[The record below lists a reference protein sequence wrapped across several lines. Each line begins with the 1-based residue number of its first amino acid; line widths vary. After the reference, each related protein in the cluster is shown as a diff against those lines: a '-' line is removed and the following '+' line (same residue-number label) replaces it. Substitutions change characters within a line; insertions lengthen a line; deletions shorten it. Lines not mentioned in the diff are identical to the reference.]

1 MSGALDTQKIRLIM
15 QLRSEGITDMRVLAA
30 LERVPRERF
39 VPPSLAEHA
48 YDNSALPIG
57 RGQTISQP
65 FVVAYMTQMLDVRD
79 DMTVL
84 EIGTGTG
91 YQAAVLAQF
100 CRRVYTVERHRAI
113 LRDAEMRFA
122 KLGVTNITTRY
133 GDGTKGW
140 PDHAPYDRIMVTAA
154 APELPMNL
162 VDQLTVGGLMV
173 IPIGAAA
180 DDQELVCITR
190 TADGF
195 ERESMFAVR
204 FVPLVPERIAGLA
217 AYTPL
222 R

>member
-1 MSGALDTQKIRLIM
+1 MSGELDTQKIRLIM
-15 QLRSEGITDMRVLAA
+15 QLRRECITDMRVLAA

-65 FVVAYMTQMLDVRD
+65 FVVAYMTQMLDVHD

-133 GDGTKGW
+133 GDGSQGW
-140 PDHAPYDRIMVTAA
+140 HEHAPFDRIMVTAG
-154 APELPMNL
+154 APVVPPAL
-162 VDQLTVGGLMV
+162 VGQLAEDGVMV
-173 IPIGAAA
+173 LPIGPDPLA
-180 DDQELVCITR
+180 QELVRVRR
-190 TADGF
+190 TADGHEL
-195 ERESMFAVR
+195 ERLIGVR
-204 FVPLVPERIAGLA
+204 FVPLVAGD
-217 AYTPL
+217 TDDDED
-222 R
+222 

>member
-1 MSGALDTQKIRLIM
+1 MSGELDTQKIRLIM

-65 FVVAYMTQMLDVRD
+65 FVVAYMTQMLDVHD

-122 KLGVTNITTRY
+122 KLGVANITTRY
-133 GDGTKGW
+133 GDGSQGW
-140 PDHAPYDRIMVTAA
+140 PEHAPYDRIMVTAGA
-154 APELPMNL
+154 SVVPPAL
-162 VDQLTVGGLMV
+162 VEQLTEDGVMV
-173 IPIGAAA
+173 LPIGRDPLA
-180 DDQELVCITR
+180 QELVRVRR
-190 TADGF
+190 TADGHDL
-195 ERESMFAVR
+195 ERLIGVR
-204 FVPLVPERIAGLA
+204 FVPLVAGD
-217 AYTPL
+217 TDDDED
-222 R
+222 

>member
-1 MSGALDTQKIRLIM
+1 MSGELDTQKIRLIM

-122 KLGVTNITTRY
+122 KLGVGNITTRY

-140 PDHAPYDRIMVTAA
+140 PDHAPYDRIMVTAG
-154 APELPMNL
+154 APVVPPAL
-162 VDQLTVGGLMV
+162 VGQLADDGVMV
-173 IPIGAAA
+173 LPIGPDPLA
-180 DDQELVCITR
+180 QELVRVRR
-190 TADGF
+190 TADGHEL
-195 ERESMFAVR
+195 ERLIGVR
-204 FVPLVPERIAGLA
+204 FVPLVAGD
-217 AYTPL
+217 TDDDED
-222 R
+222 

>member
-1 MSGALDTQKIRLIM
+1 MSGELDTQKIRLIM

-65 FVVAYMTQMLDVRD
+65 FVVAYMTQMLDVHD

-122 KLGVTNITTRY
+122 KLGVANITTRY
-133 GDGTKGW
+133 GDGSRGW
-140 PDHAPYDRIMVTAA
+140 PEHAPYDRIMVTAG
-154 APELPMNL
+154 APVVPPAL
-162 VDQLTVGGLMV
+162 VGQLADYGVMV
-173 IPIGAAA
+173 LPIGPDPLA
-180 DDQELVCITR
+180 QELVRVRR
-190 TADGF
+190 TADGHEL
-195 ERESMFAVR
+195 ERLIGVR
-204 FVPLVPERIAGLA
+204 FVPLVAGD
-217 AYTPL
+217 TDDDED
-222 R
+222 

>member
-1 MSGALDTQKIRLIM
+1 MSSALDTQKIRLIM

-91 YQAAVLAQF
+91 YQAVVLAQF

-140 PDHAPYDRIMVTAA
+140 PDHAPYDRIMVTAG
-154 APELPMNL
+154 APVVPPAL
-162 VDQLTVGGLMV
+162 VEQLAEDGVMV
-173 IPIGAAA
+173 LPIGPDPLA
-180 DDQELVCITR
+180 QELVRIRR
-190 TADGF
+190 TADGHEL
-195 ERESMFAVR
+195 ERLIGVR
-204 FVPLVPERIAGLA
+204 FVPLVAGD
-217 AYTPL
+217 TDEDED
-222 R
+222 

>member
-1 MSGALDTQKIRLIM
+1 MSGELDTQKIRLIM

-65 FVVAYMTQMLDVRD
+65 FVVAYMTQMLDVHD

-140 PDHAPYDRIMVTAA
+140 PEHAPFDRIMVTAG
-154 APELPMNL
+154 APVVPPAL
-162 VDQLTVGGLMV
+162 VEQLAEDGVMV
-173 IPIGAAA
+173 LPIGPDPLA
-180 DDQELVCITR
+180 QELVRVRR
-190 TADGF
+190 TADGH
-195 ERESMFAVR
+195 ELDRLIGVR
-204 FVPLVPERIAGLA
+204 FVPLVAGD
-217 AYTPL
+217 TDDDVE
-222 R
+222 

>member
-1 MSGALDTQKIRLIM
+1 MSGELDTQKIRLIM

-65 FVVAYMTQMLDVRD
+65 FVVAYMTQMLDVHD

-133 GDGTKGW
+133 GDGSQGW
-140 PDHAPYDRIMVTAA
+140 SEHAPFDRIMVTAG
-154 APELPMNL
+154 APVVPPAL
-162 VDQLTVGGLMV
+162 VEQLAEDGVMV
-173 IPIGAAA
+173 LPIGPDPLA
-180 DDQELVCITR
+180 QELVRVRR
-190 TADGF
+190 TADGHEL
-195 ERESMFAVR
+195 ERLIGVR
-204 FVPLVPERIAGLA
+204 FVPLVAGD
-217 AYTPL
+217 TDDDED
-222 R
+222 

>member
-1 MSGALDTQKIRLIM
+1 MSGELDTQKIRLIM

-65 FVVAYMTQMLDVRD
+65 FVVAYMTQMLDVHD

-122 KLGVTNITTRY
+122 KLGVANITTRY
-133 GDGTKGW
+133 GDGSQGW
-140 PDHAPYDRIMVTAA
+140 PEHAPYDRIMVTAG
-154 APELPMNL
+154 APVVPPSL
-162 VDQLTVGGLMV
+162 VEQLTEDGVMV
-173 IPIGAAA
+173 LPIGRDPLA
-180 DDQELVCITR
+180 QELVRVRR
-190 TADGF
+190 TADGH
-195 ERESMFAVR
+195 ELEPLIGVR
-204 FVPLVPERIAGLA
+204 FVPLVAGD
-217 AYTPL
+217 TDDDED
-222 R
+222 

>member
-1 MSGALDTQKIRLIM
+1 VSGELDTQKIRLIM

-65 FVVAYMTQMLDVRD
+65 FVVAYMTQMLDVHD

-122 KLGVTNITTRY
+122 KLGVGNITTRY

-140 PDHAPYDRIMVTAA
+140 PDHAPYDRIMVTAG
-154 APELPMNL
+154 APVVPPAL
-162 VDQLTVGGLMV
+162 VGQLADDGVMV
-173 IPIGAAA
+173 LPIGPDPLA
-180 DDQELVCITR
+180 QELVRVRR
-190 TADGF
+190 TADGHEL
-195 ERESMFAVR
+195 ERLIGVR
-204 FVPLVPERIAGLA
+204 FVPLVAGD
-217 AYTPL
+217 TDDDED
-222 R
+222 

>member
-1 MSGALDTQKIRLIM
+1 MSGELDTQKIRLIM

-57 RGQTISQP
+57 HGQTISQP
-65 FVVAYMTQMLDVRD
+65 FVVAYMTQMLDVHD

-140 PDHAPYDRIMVTAA
+140 PDHAPYDRIMVTAG
-154 APELPMNL
+154 APVVPPAL
-162 VDQLTVGGLMV
+162 VEQLAEDGVMV
-173 IPIGAAA
+173 LPIGPDPLA
-180 DDQELVCITR
+180 QQLVRVRR
-190 TADGF
+190 TADGH
-195 ERESMFAVR
+195 ELDRLIGVR
-204 FVPLVPERIAGLA
+204 FVPLVAGDTDDDVA
-217 AYTPL
+217 
-222 R
+222 

>member
-1 MSGALDTQKIRLIM
+1 MSGELDIQKIRLIM

-65 FVVAYMTQMLDVRD
+65 FVVAYMTQMLDVHD
-79 DMTVL
+79 GMTVL

-140 PDHAPYDRIMVTAA
+140 PEHAPFDRIMVTAG
-154 APELPMNL
+154 APVVPPAL
-162 VDQLTVGGLMV
+162 VEQLAEDGVMV
-173 IPIGAAA
+173 LPIGPDPLA
-180 DDQELVCITR
+180 QELVRVRR
-190 TADGF
+190 TADGH
-195 ERESMFAVR
+195 ELDRLIGVR
-204 FVPLVPERIAGLA
+204 FVPLVAGD
-217 AYTPL
+217 TDDDVE
-222 R
+222 

>member
-1 MSGALDTQKIRLIM
+1 MSGELDIQKIRLIM

-65 FVVAYMTQMLDVRD
+65 FVVAYMTQMLDVHD

-140 PDHAPYDRIMVTAA
+140 PEHAPFDRIMVTAG
-154 APELPMNL
+154 APVVPPAL
-162 VDQLTVGGLMV
+162 VEQLAEDGVMV
-173 IPIGAAA
+173 LPIGPDPLA
-180 DDQELVCITR
+180 QELVRVRR
-190 TADGF
+190 TADGH
-195 ERESMFAVR
+195 ELDRLIGVR
-204 FVPLVPERIAGLA
+204 FVPLVAGD
-217 AYTPL
+217 TDDDVE
-222 R
+222 

>member
-1 MSGALDTQKIRLIM
+1 MSGELDTQKIRLIM

-65 FVVAYMTQMLDVRD
+65 FVVAYMTQMLDVHD

-122 KLGVTNITTRY
+122 KLGVANITTRY

-140 PDHAPYDRIMVTAA
+140 PDHAPYDRIMVTAG
-154 APELPMNL
+154 APVVPPAL
-162 VDQLTVGGLMV
+162 VGQLADDGIMV
-173 IPIGAAA
+173 LPIGPDPLA
-180 DDQELVCITR
+180 QELVRVRR
-190 TADGF
+190 TADGHEL
-195 ERESMFAVR
+195 ERLIGVR
-204 FVPLVPERIAGLA
+204 FVPLVAGD
-217 AYTPL
+217 TDDDED
-222 R
+222 

>member
-1 MSGALDTQKIRLIM
+1 MSGELDTQKIRLIM

-65 FVVAYMTQMLDVRD
+65 FVVAYMTQMLDVHD

-140 PDHAPYDRIMVTAA
+140 PDHAPYDRIMVTAG
-154 APELPMNL
+154 APVVPPAL
-162 VDQLTVGGLMV
+162 VEQLAEDGVMV
-173 IPIGAAA
+173 LPIGPDPLA
-180 DDQELVCITR
+180 QELVRVRR
-190 TADGF
+190 TADGHEL
-195 ERESMFAVR
+195 ERLIGVR
-204 FVPLVPERIAGLA
+204 FVPLVAGD
-217 AYTPL
+217 TDDDED
-222 R
+222 

>member
-140 PDHAPYDRIMVTAA
+140 PDHAPYDRIMVTAG
-154 APELPMNL
+154 APVVPPAL
-162 VDQLTVGGLMV
+162 VEQLAEDGVMV
-173 IPIGAAA
+173 LPIGPDPLA
-180 DDQELVCITR
+180 QELVRIRR
-190 TADGF
+190 TADGHEL
-195 ERESMFAVR
+195 ERLIGVR
-204 FVPLVPERIAGLA
+204 FVPLVAGD
-217 AYTPL
+217 TDDDVE
-222 R
+222 

>member
-140 PDHAPYDRIMVTAA
+140 PDHAPYDRIMVTAG
-154 APELPMNL
+154 APVVPPAL
-162 VDQLTVGGLMV
+162 VEQLAEDGVMV
-173 IPIGAAA
+173 LPIGPDPLA
-180 DDQELVCITR
+180 QELVRVRR
-190 TADGF
+190 TADGHEL
-195 ERESMFAVR
+195 ERLIGVR
-204 FVPLVPERIAGLA
+204 FVPLVAGD
-217 AYTPL
+217 TDEDED
-222 R
+222 

>member
-1 MSGALDTQKIRLIM
+1 MSGELDTQKIRLIM
-15 QLRSEGITDMRVLAA
+15 QLRSEGITDMRVLSA

-65 FVVAYMTQMLDVRD
+65 FVVAYMTQMLDVHD

-84 EIGTGTG
+84 EIGTGSG

-122 KLGVTNITTRY
+122 QLGVSNITTRY

-140 PDHAPYDRIMVTAA
+140 PEHAPFDRIMVTAG
-154 APELPMNL
+154 APVVPPALVEQLGEDGVMVLP
-162 VDQLTVGGLMV
+162 VGPDPL
-173 IPIGAAA
+173 A
-180 DDQELVCITR
+180 QELVR
-190 TADGF
+190 VRRGADGH
-195 ERESMFAVR
+195 ELDRLIGVR
-204 FVPLVPERIAGLA
+204 FVPLVAGD
-217 AYTPL
+217 TDEDED
-222 R
+222 

>member
-1 MSGALDTQKIRLIM
+1 VSGALDTQKIRLIM

-140 PDHAPYDRIMVTAA
+140 PDHAPYDRIMVTAG
-154 APELPMNL
+154 APVVPPAL
-162 VDQLTVGGLMV
+162 VEQLAEDGVMV
-173 IPIGAAA
+173 LPIGPDPLA
-180 DDQELVCITR
+180 QELVRVRR
-190 TADGF
+190 TADGHEL
-195 ERESMFAVR
+195 ERLIGVR
-204 FVPLVPERIAGLA
+204 FVPLVAGD
-217 AYTPL
+217 TDEDED
-222 R
+222 

>member
-140 PDHAPYDRIMVTAA
+140 PDHAPYDRIMVTAG
-154 APELPMNL
+154 APVVPPAL
-162 VDQLTVGGLMV
+162 VEQLAEDGVMV
-173 IPIGAAA
+173 LPIGPDPLA
-180 DDQELVCITR
+180 QELVRIRR
-190 TADGF
+190 TADGHEL
-195 ERESMFAVR
+195 ERLIGVR
-204 FVPLVPERIAGLA
+204 FVPLVAGD
-217 AYTPL
+217 TDEDED
-222 R
+222 

>member
-1 MSGALDTQKIRLIM
+1 MSGELDTQKIRLIM

-91 YQAAVLAQF
+91 YQAAVLSRL
-100 CRRVYTVERHRAI
+100 CRRLYTIERHREMLGEAERRFLK
-113 LRDAEMRFA
+113 LR
-122 KLGVTNITTRY
+122 LHNITTRV
-133 GDGTKGW
+133 GDGVRGW
-140 PDHAPYDRIMVTAA
+140 PEQAPFTRIIVTAA
-154 APELPMNL
+154 AETVPATL
-162 VDQLTVGGLMV
+162 VEQLAPGGVMVVPVGRQGGDQVLLRLTREPDGL
-173 IPIGAAA
+173 
-180 DDQELVCITR
+180 
-190 TADGF
+190 
-195 ERESMFAVR
+195 REEILDSLR
-204 FVPLVPERIAGLA
+204 FVPLVAGLPSDA
-217 AYTPL
+217 A
-222 R
+222 

>member
-1 MSGALDTQKIRLIM
+1 MSGELDTQKIRLIM

-65 FVVAYMTQMLDVRD
+65 FVVAYMTQMLDVHD

-122 KLGVTNITTRY
+122 KLGVGNITTRY

-140 PDHAPYDRIMVTAA
+140 PDHAPYDRIMVTAG
-154 APELPMNL
+154 APVVPPAL
-162 VDQLTVGGLMV
+162 VGQLADDGVMV
-173 IPIGAAA
+173 LPIGPDPLA
-180 DDQELVCITR
+180 QELVRVRR
-190 TADGF
+190 TADGHEL
-195 ERESMFAVR
+195 ERLIGVR
-204 FVPLVPERIAGLA
+204 FVPLVAGD
-217 AYTPL
+217 TDDDED
-222 R
+222 

>member
-140 PDHAPYDRIMVTAA
+140 PDHAPYDRIMVTAG
-154 APELPMNL
+154 APVVPPAL
-162 VDQLTVGGLMV
+162 VEQLTEDGVMV
-173 IPIGAAA
+173 LPIGPDPLA
-180 DDQELVCITR
+180 QELVRVRR
-190 TADGF
+190 TADGHEL
-195 ERESMFAVR
+195 ERLIGVR
-204 FVPLVPERIAGLA
+204 FVPLVAGD
-217 AYTPL
+217 TDEDED
-222 R
+222 

>member
-1 MSGALDTQKIRLIM
+1 MSGELDTQKIRLIM

-140 PDHAPYDRIMVTAA
+140 PDHAPYDRIMVTAG
-154 APELPMNL
+154 APVVPPAL
-162 VDQLTVGGLMV
+162 VEQLAEDGVMV
-173 IPIGAAA
+173 LPIGPDPLA
-180 DDQELVCITR
+180 QELVRVRR
-190 TADGF
+190 TADGHEL
-195 ERESMFAVR
+195 ERLIGVR
-204 FVPLVPERIAGLA
+204 FVPLVAGD
-217 AYTPL
+217 TDEDED
-222 R
+222 

>member
-1 MSGALDTQKIRLIM
+1 VSGELDTQKIRLIM

-65 FVVAYMTQMLDVRD
+65 FVVAYMTQMLDVHD

-122 KLGVTNITTRY
+122 KLGVANITTRY
-133 GDGTKGW
+133 GDGSQGW
-140 PDHAPYDRIMVTAA
+140 PEHAPYDRIMVTAGA
-154 APELPMNL
+154 SVVPPAL
-162 VDQLTVGGLMV
+162 VEQLTEDGVMV
-173 IPIGAAA
+173 LPIGRDPLA
-180 DDQELVCITR
+180 QELVRVRR
-190 TADGF
+190 TADGH
-195 ERESMFAVR
+195 ELEPLIGVR
-204 FVPLVPERIAGLA
+204 FVPLVAGD
-217 AYTPL
+217 TDDDED
-222 R
+222 

>member
-1 MSGALDTQKIRLIM
+1 MSGELDTQKIRLIM

-65 FVVAYMTQMLDVRD
+65 FVVAYMTQMLDVHD

-122 KLGVTNITTRY
+122 KLGVANITTRY
-133 GDGTKGW
+133 GDGSQGW
-140 PDHAPYDRIMVTAA
+140 PEHAPYDRIMVTAGA
-154 APELPMNL
+154 SVVPPAL
-162 VDQLTVGGLMV
+162 VEQLTEDGVMV
-173 IPIGAAA
+173 LPIGRDPLA
-180 DDQELVCITR
+180 QELVRVRR
-190 TADGF
+190 TADGH
-195 ERESMFAVR
+195 ELEPLIGVR
-204 FVPLVPERIAGLA
+204 FVPLVAGD
-217 AYTPL
+217 TDDDED
-222 R
+222 

>member
-1 MSGALDTQKIRLIM
+1 MSSALDTQKIRLIM

-140 PDHAPYDRIMVTAA
+140 PDHAPYDRIMVTAG
-154 APELPMNL
+154 APVVPPAL
-162 VDQLTVGGLMV
+162 VEQLAEDGVMV
-173 IPIGAAA
+173 LPIGPDPLA
-180 DDQELVCITR
+180 QELVRIRR
-190 TADGF
+190 TADGHEL
-195 ERESMFAVR
+195 ERLIGVR
-204 FVPLVPERIAGLA
+204 FVPLVAGD
-217 AYTPL
+217 TDEDED
-222 R
+222 

>member
-1 MSGALDTQKIRLIM
+1 MSGELDTQKIRLIM

-65 FVVAYMTQMLDVRD
+65 FVVAYMTQMLDVHD

-122 KLGVTNITTRY
+122 QLGVTNITTRY
-133 GDGTKGW
+133 GDGSRGW
-140 PDHAPYDRIMVTAA
+140 PEHAPYDRIMVTAG
-154 APELPMNL
+154 APDVPPAL
-162 VDQLTVGGLMV
+162 VEQLAEDGVMIL
-173 IPIGAAA
+173 PIGSDPLAQ
-180 DDQELVCITR
+180 DLVRVRR
-190 TADGF
+190 TADGHAI
-195 ERESMFAVR
+195 ERLIGVR
-204 FVPLVPERIAGLA
+204 FVPLVAGDTDDDA
-217 AYTPL
+217 D
-222 R
+222 

>member
-1 MSGALDTQKIRLIM
+1 MSGDLDTQKIRLIM

-65 FVVAYMTQMLDVRD
+65 FVVAYMTQMLDVHD

-133 GDGTKGW
+133 GDGSQGW
-140 PDHAPYDRIMVTAA
+140 PEHAPFDRIMVTAG
-154 APELPMNL
+154 APVVPPAL
-162 VDQLTVGGLMV
+162 VEQLAEDGVMV
-173 IPIGAAA
+173 LPIGPDPLA
-180 DDQELVCITR
+180 QELVRVRR
-190 TADGF
+190 TADGH
-195 ERESMFAVR
+195 ELDRLIGVR
-204 FVPLVPERIAGLA
+204 FVPLVAGD
-217 AYTPL
+217 TDDDVE
-222 R
+222 

>member
-1 MSGALDTQKIRLIM
+1 MSGELDTQKIRLIM

-140 PDHAPYDRIMVTAA
+140 PDHAPYDRIMVTAG
-154 APELPMNL
+154 APVVPPAL
-162 VDQLTVGGLMV
+162 VEQLAEDGVMV
-173 IPIGAAA
+173 LPIGPDPLA
-180 DDQELVCITR
+180 QELVRVRR
-190 TADGF
+190 TADGH
-195 ERESMFAVR
+195 ELDRLIGVR
-204 FVPLVPERIAGLA
+204 FVPLVAGD
-217 AYTPL
+217 TDDDVD
-222 R
+222 

>member
-1 MSGALDTQKIRLIM
+1 MSGELDTQKIRLIM

-140 PDHAPYDRIMVTAA
+140 PDHAPYDRIMVTAG
-154 APELPMNL
+154 APVVPPAL
-162 VDQLTVGGLMV
+162 VGQLAEDGVMV
-173 IPIGAAA
+173 LPIGPDPLA
-180 DDQELVCITR
+180 QELVRVRR
-190 TADGF
+190 TADGH
-195 ERESMFAVR
+195 ELDRLIGVR
-204 FVPLVPERIAGLA
+204 FVPLVAGD
-217 AYTPL
+217 TDDDVD
-222 R
+222 

>member
-1 MSGALDTQKIRLIM
+1 MSGELDTQKIRLIM

-39 VPPSLAEHA
+39 VPPSLAEYA

-65 FVVAYMTQMLDVRD
+65 FVVAYMTQMLDVHD

-140 PDHAPYDRIMVTAA
+140 PEHAPFDRIMVTAG
-154 APELPMNL
+154 APVVPPAL
-162 VDQLTVGGLMV
+162 VEQLAEDGVMV
-173 IPIGAAA
+173 LPIGPDPLA
-180 DDQELVCITR
+180 QELVRVRR
-190 TADGF
+190 TADGH
-195 ERESMFAVR
+195 ELDRLIGVR
-204 FVPLVPERIAGLA
+204 FVPLVAGD
-217 AYTPL
+217 TDDDVE
-222 R
+222 

>member
-1 MSGALDTQKIRLIM
+1 MSSALDTQKIRLIM

-140 PDHAPYDRIMVTAA
+140 PDHAPYDRIMVTAG
-154 APELPMNL
+154 APVVPPAL
-162 VDQLTVGGLMV
+162 VEQLAEDGVMV
-173 IPIGAAA
+173 LPIGPDPLA
-180 DDQELVCITR
+180 QELVRVRR
-190 TADGF
+190 TADGHEL
-195 ERESMFAVR
+195 ERLIGVR
-204 FVPLVPERIAGLA
+204 FVPLVAGD
-217 AYTPL
+217 TDEDED
-222 R
+222 

>member
-1 MSGALDTQKIRLIM
+1 MSGELDTQKIRLIM

-65 FVVAYMTQMLDVRD
+65 FVVAYMTQMLDVHD

-122 KLGVTNITTRY
+122 KLGVANITTRY
-133 GDGTKGW
+133 GDGSQGW
-140 PDHAPYDRIMVTAA
+140 PEHAPYDRIMVTAG
-154 APELPMNL
+154 APVVPPAL
-162 VDQLTVGGLMV
+162 VEQLTEDGVMV
-173 IPIGAAA
+173 LPIGRDPLA
-180 DDQELVCITR
+180 QELVRVRR
-190 TADGF
+190 TADGH
-195 ERESMFAVR
+195 ELEPLIGVR
-204 FVPLVPERIAGLA
+204 FVPLVAGD
-217 AYTPL
+217 TDDDED
-222 R
+222 

>member
-1 MSGALDTQKIRLIM
+1 MSGELDTQKIRLIM

-65 FVVAYMTQMLDVRD
+65 FVVAYMTQMLDVQEGQ
-79 DMTVL
+79 TVL

-113 LRDAEMRFA
+113 LSDAEMRFA

-133 GDGTKGW
+133 GDGSQGW
-140 PDHAPYDRIMVTAA
+140 PEHAPFDRIMVTAG
-154 APELPMNL
+154 APVVPPAL
-162 VDQLTVGGLMV
+162 VEQLAEDGVMV
-173 IPIGAAA
+173 LPIGPDPLA
-180 DDQELVCITR
+180 QELVRVRR
-190 TADGF
+190 TADGH
-195 ERESMFAVR
+195 ELDRLIGVR
-204 FVPLVPERIAGLA
+204 FVPLVAGD
-217 AYTPL
+217 TDDDVE
-222 R
+222 

>member
-1 MSGALDTQKIRLIM
+1 MSGELDTQKIRLIM

-65 FVVAYMTQMLDVRD
+65 FVVAYMTQMLDVHD

-133 GDGTKGW
+133 GDGSQGW
-140 PDHAPYDRIMVTAA
+140 PEHAPFDRIMVTAG
-154 APELPMNL
+154 APVVPPAL
-162 VDQLTVGGLMV
+162 VEQLAEDGVMV
-173 IPIGAAA
+173 LPIGPDPLA
-180 DDQELVCITR
+180 QELVRVRR
-190 TADGF
+190 TADGHEF
-195 ERESMFAVR
+195 DRLIGVR
-204 FVPLVPERIAGLA
+204 FVPLVAGD
-217 AYTPL
+217 TDDDVE
-222 R
+222 

>member
-1 MSGALDTQKIRLIM
+1 MSGELDTQKIRLIM

-65 FVVAYMTQMLDVRD
+65 FVVAYMTQMLDVHD

-133 GDGTKGW
+133 GDGSQGW
-140 PDHAPYDRIMVTAA
+140 PEHAPFDRIMVTAG
-154 APELPMNL
+154 APVVPPAL
-162 VDQLTVGGLMV
+162 VEQLAEDGVMV
-173 IPIGAAA
+173 LPIGPDPLA
-180 DDQELVCITR
+180 QELVRVRR
-190 TADGF
+190 TADGH
-195 ERESMFAVR
+195 ELDRLIGVR
-204 FVPLVPERIAGLA
+204 FVPLVAGD
-217 AYTPL
+217 TDDDVE
-222 R
+222 

>member
-1 MSGALDTQKIRLIM
+1 VSGALDTQKIRLIM

-140 PDHAPYDRIMVTAA
+140 PDHAPYDRIMVTAG
-154 APELPMNL
+154 APVVPPALVEQLAEDGVMVLP
-162 VDQLTVGGLMV
+162 VGPDPL
-173 IPIGAAA
+173 A
-180 DDQELVCITR
+180 QELVRVRR
-190 TADGF
+190 TADGHEL
-195 ERESMFAVR
+195 ERLIGVR
-204 FVPLVPERIAGLA
+204 FVPLVAGD
-217 AYTPL
+217 TDEDED
-222 R
+222 

>member
-1 MSGALDTQKIRLIM
+1 MSGELDTQKIRLIM

-65 FVVAYMTQMLDVRD
+65 FVVAYMTQMLDVHD

-113 LRDAEMRFA
+113 LSDAEMRFA
-122 KLGVTNITTRY
+122 QLGITNITTRY
-133 GDGTKGW
+133 GDGSRGW
-140 PDHAPYDRIMVTAA
+140 PEHAPFDRIMVTAG
-154 APELPMNL
+154 APVVPPAL
-162 VDQLTVGGLMV
+162 VEQLAEDGVMV
-173 IPIGAAA
+173 LPIGPDPLA
-180 DDQELVCITR
+180 QELVRVRR
-190 TADGF
+190 TADGHEL
-195 ERESMFAVR
+195 ERLIGVR
-204 FVPLVPERIAGLA
+204 FVPLVAGD
-217 AYTPL
+217 TDDDED
-222 R
+222 

>member
-140 PDHAPYDRIMVTAA
+140 PDHAPYDRIMVTAG
-154 APELPMNL
+154 APVVPPAL
-162 VDQLTVGGLMV
+162 VEQLAEDGVMV
-173 IPIGAAA
+173 LPIGPDPLA
-180 DDQELVCITR
+180 QELVRVRR
-190 TADGF
+190 TADGHEL
-195 ERESMFAVR
+195 ERLIGVR
-204 FVPLVPERIAGLA
+204 FVPLVAGD
-217 AYTPL
+217 TDDDED
-222 R
+222 

>member
-1 MSGALDTQKIRLIM
+1 MSGELDTQKIRLIM

-140 PDHAPYDRIMVTAA
+140 PDHAPYDRIMVTAG
-154 APELPMNL
+154 APVVPPAL
-162 VDQLTVGGLMV
+162 VEQLAEDGVMV
-173 IPIGAAA
+173 LPIGPDPLA
-180 DDQELVCITR
+180 QELVRVRR
-190 TADGF
+190 TADGHEL
-195 ERESMFAVR
+195 ERLIGVR
-204 FVPLVPERIAGLA
+204 FVPLVAGD
-217 AYTPL
+217 TDDDVE
-222 R
+222 